1 MRNIK
6 DRLYIAT
13 FCEKYREAIKD
24 FGVGMEINHT
34 CISHLLD
41 EEGDKRQ
48 KLLDNIERDIKAS
61 EAKRVMIHG
70 PFTEIIPA
78 AIDHKMRDLGMLR
91 VNQAYDVAEHFGLKK
106 MVVHTG
112 WMPFMYFKS
121 YQAEK
126 GAEFWQ
132 EFMEGKAPD
141 FTLAVENVLD
151 DEPYMMKD
159 MMDKITDQRIRIC
172 LDIGHAHAV
181 TLDEYKVLDWL
192 KVLGPYITHF
202 HLHNNDGT
210 GDSHSAFDEGTLD
223 IRETLL
229 AIEEYCPEDVTYTIE
244 ARKAIDCLNWL
255 GDKGFI

>member
-6 DRLYIAT
+6 DKLYVAT
-13 FCEKYREAIKD
+13 FCEKYREAIKE

-41 EEGDKRQ
+41 EEDGKRQ
-48 KLLDNIERDIKAS
+48 KLLDNITRDINIS

-78 AIDHKMRDLGMLR
+78 AIDHKMRAMGMLR
-91 VNQAYDVAEHFGLKK
+91 VKQAYDVAEYFGLKK
-106 MVVHTG
+106 MVVHNG
-112 WMPFMYFKS
+112 WIPFMYFKS

-132 EFMEGKAPD
+132 ELMQDKPSD
-141 FTLAVENVLD
+141 FILAVENVLE
-151 DEPYMMKD
+151 DEPLMMKE
-159 MMDKITDQRIRIC
+159 MMDKITDKRIRIC
-172 LDIGHAHAV
+172 LDVGHANAASV
-181 TLDEYKVLDWL
+181 DEYKVLDWL

-210 GDSHSAFDEGTLD
+210 GDTHSAFDEGTMDMKEVLQG
-223 IRETLL
+223 
-229 AIEEYCPEDVTYTIE
+229 IEDYCSEDVTYTIE
-244 ARKAIDCLNWL
+244 ARKAHECLEWL
-255 GDKGFI
+255 ADKGFI